1 MVTKDY
7 LSCHALIVVTRE
19 LQDVDIAL
27 ATAQSHVVGLDGH
40 FFNFSQSDGLCVALP
55 DV

>member
-27 ATAQSHVVGLDGH
+27 ATAQGHVVGLDGH